1 MLLRRERCREG
12 AQRTLL
18 AFRTLVCM
26 IAVCWVCK
34 DAAAGV
40 RSLQERSEPKS
51 SVMMKSA
58 TGQEQV
64 PGTKDRT
71 KPVHSSN
78 SCKFMLQTP
87 KKRSS
92 LPMLKPTCP

>member
-18 AFRTLVCM
+18 AFRTLVCI

-40 RSLQERSEPKS
+40 GSLQERSDTKS

-58 TGQEQV
+58 TGKEQV
-64 PGTKDRT
+64 QGTEDRT
-71 KPVHSSN
+71 KPVQSSN
-78 SCKFMLQTP
+78 SAI
-87 KKRSS
+87 
-92 LPMLKPTCP
+92 